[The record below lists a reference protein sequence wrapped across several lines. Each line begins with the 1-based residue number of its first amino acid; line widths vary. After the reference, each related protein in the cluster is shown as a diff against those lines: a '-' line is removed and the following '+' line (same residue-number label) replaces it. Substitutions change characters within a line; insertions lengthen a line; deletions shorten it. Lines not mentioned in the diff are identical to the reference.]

1 MSANTPWMIA
11 GGLSFFDFL
20 PIPFKAMG
28 KLDPVLGCVDPK
40 QGLSSTSM
48 TDSIY
53 QYVLAE
59 LENAKGS
66 WPAVAKATGMSKRTI
81 EKIARQEVADPGVS
95 LIEKLAVY
103 FRGQASQQ
111 SARRQTA

>member
-1 MSANTPWMIA
+1 
-11 GGLSFFDFL
+11 
-20 PIPFKAMG
+20 
-28 KLDPVLGCVDPK
+28 
-40 QGLSSTSM
+40 M
-48 TDSIY
+48 TESIY

-95 LIEKLAVY
+95 LIEKLASH
-103 FRGQASQQ
+103 FRQQAKRAASRLP
-111 SARRQTA
+111 A